1 MDFPDVFEKYERPV
15 ERTSFTHPDFEN
27 GNRVTDVILKQDVL
41 LTFPYHKYNPVID
54 LLREAAM
61 DPDVKSIQITAYRL
75 ASNSKIINAL
85 IYAARNGKEVTVML
99 ELQARFDEE
108 SNLEWKEMLEPEG
121 ITVLI
126 GIPNKKVH
134 AKLCI
139 IKKIPQQNHS
149 VRVYKYRKF

>member
-1 MDFPDVFEKYERPV
+1 MDFPDVIEYGKKPV
-15 ERTSFTHPDFEN
+15 ERTSFTHQAFEH
-27 GNRVTDVILKQDVL
+27 GERVTDVILKQDVL
-41 LTFPYHKYNPVID
+41 LSFPYHTYTPVID

-75 ASNSKIINAL
+75 ASNSKISNAL

-108 SNLEWKEMLEPEG
+108 SNLMWKEMFEPEG

-126 GIPNKKVH
+126 GIPDKKFMPNCVLSKNECTTKH
-134 AKLCI
+134 CNMVL
-139 IKKIPQQNHS
+139 
-149 VRVYKYRKF
+149 